1 MGQALTVLT
10 DWLSLVYLLSQSLHI
25 VFGSAIVSVLQK
37 GQWGIWKLIY
47 SGSQRQSS
55 TYRRAWYFIHI
66 SINLATRTN
75 TLTQHAMPEEN
86 TNKAQDNSTTHLGH
100 ICVIDTTYIG
110 QGCENSRLLTDRH
123 MAAEVL
129 CKARFCQQSSAH
141 TDRTVLLYT
150 RCPYSGKSI
159 SVCTPS

>member
-1 MGQALTVLT
+1 
-10 DWLSLVYLLSQSLHI
+10 
-25 VFGSAIVSVLQK
+25 
-37 GQWGIWKLIY
+37 
-47 SGSQRQSS
+47 
-55 TYRRAWYFIHI
+55 
-66 SINLATRTN
+66 
-75 TLTQHAMPEEN
+75 MPEEN

-110 QGCENSRLLTDRH
+110 QGCENSRPLTDRH

-150 RCPYSGKSI
+150 DVPILVNPSRCVLQAKHIRFYNLAQLIAVVLYCKSMVLLLI
-159 SVCTPS
+159 LAI